1 MRACHVELRRGR
13 SERKEVSAPAGGP
26 IKTIAAMTGWAGPLK
41 AGQFVRITDPRGR
54 QCADFWAFNANDLEE
69 HLSAMHT
76 RVWVN
81 KLCPILGESFPPTIA
96 VRSFS

>member
-1 MRACHVELRRGR
+1 MSKCVEVDLNGKKSLCLRAVQ
-13 SERKEVSAPAGGP
+13 SE
-26 IKTIAAMTGWAGPLK
+26 TIAAMTGWAGPLK

-76 RVWVN
+76 RV
-81 KLCPILGESFPPTIA
+81 
-96 VRSFS
+96 